1 MIDLL
6 WFYLKLGFWHVLD
19 LDGLDHLYF
28 IITLAIPYTFRQ
40 WKKLLWWVTLFTLGH
55 TVSLIG
61 NFYADIPISS
71 YWVELLIPITI
82 ALNTI
87 PLIFIKSQNSSF
99 HKGYF
104 LSSTTV
110 IFGIIHGL
118 GFGRYFKMLITD
130 ENVSFSLFSFALGVE
145 FAQIIIVFNVL
156 VISLIVI
163 NILRQERNSWQLLVG
178 ALIISQAISMIFERI

>member
-40 WKKLLWWVTLFTLGH
+40 GKKLLWWVTLFTLGH
-55 TVSLIG
+55 TISLIG

-82 ALNTI
+82 ALNSI
-87 PLIFIKSQNSSF
+87 PLIITKSQNRSF

-145 FAQIIIVFNVL
+145 FAQIVILFNVL
-156 VISLIVI
+156 VISLIVV
-163 NILRQERNSWQLLVG
+163 NILKQERNRWKLLVG

>member
-40 WKKLLWWVTLFTLGH
+40 GKKLLWWVTLFTLGH
-55 TVSLIG
+55 TISLIG

-71 YWVELLIPITI
+71 YWIELLIPITI
-82 ALNTI
+82 ALNSI
-87 PLIFIKSQNSSF
+87 PLIFTKLQNSSF
-99 HKGYF
+99 YKGYF

>member
-40 WKKLLWWVTLFTLGH
+40 GKKLLWWVTLFTLGH
-55 TVSLIG
+55 TISLIG

-82 ALNTI
+82 ALNSI
-87 PLIFIKSQNSSF
+87 PLIFTKSQNSSF

-145 FAQIIIVFNVL
+145 FAQIVILFSVL

-163 NILRQERNSWQLLVG
+163 NILRQEKNRWQLLVG

>member
-19 LDGLDHLYF
+19 LEGLDHLYF

-40 WKKLLWWVTLFTLGH
+40 GKKLLWWVTLFTLGH
-55 TVSLIG
+55 TISLIG

-82 ALNTI
+82 ALNSI
-87 PLIFIKSQNSSF
+87 PLIITKSQNRSF

-145 FAQIIIVFNVL
+145 FAQIVILFNVL
-156 VISLIVI
+156 VISLIVV
-163 NILRQERNSWQLLVG
+163 NILKQERNRWQLLVG

>member
-6 WFYLKLGFWHVLD
+6 WLYLKLGFWHVLD

-55 TVSLIG
+55 TISLIG

-82 ALNTI
+82 ALNSCLLYTS
-87 PLIFIKSQNSSF
+87 PSPRDGLLSRMPSS
-99 HKGYF
+99 
-104 LSSTTV
+104 
-110 IFGIIHGL
+110 
-118 GFGRYFKMLITD
+118 
-130 ENVSFSLFSFALGVE
+130 A
-145 FAQIIIVFNVL
+145 
-156 VISLIVI
+156 
-163 NILRQERNSWQLLVG
+163 
-178 ALIISQAISMIFERI
+178 

>member
-40 WKKLLWWVTLFTLGH
+40 GIKLLWWVTLFTLGH
-55 TVSLIG
+55 TISLIG

-82 ALNTI
+82 ALNSV
-87 PLIFIKSQNSSF
+87 PLIFTKLQNSSF